1 MEKSGEYEVAEA
13 SDWTADTVF
22 YKENGS
28 YVAPVVAT
36 AEVEVTIGNV
46 TGDVTATLSIES

>member
-1 MEKSGEYEVAEA
+1 MKWRKPLTGPLIPL
-13 SDWTADTVF
+13 F

-46 TGDVTATLSIES
+46 TGDVTANLSIET